1 METVKLKYQKAI
13 ISIVIFLIGFIGF
26 SQDKTQ
32 KDKLSF
38 NSFSITPLEVFFT
51 NNSGGV
57 SITGEISYAYNKGIF
72 TFSATAGEEFTIWG
86 RGFRYQQISMLY
98 GSELSLTKKL
108 FVDAHAG
115 IGLIVYNDLYDTRL
129 LEAGIP
135 LVTKIRYKTGDK
147 FSIGLKFQAN
157 INSAENVYS
166 AGLLLQWNY
175 L

>member
-1 METVKLKYQKAI
+1 METEKMIHQKNL
-13 ISIVIFLIGFIGF
+13 ISIVIFLIGFMVF
-26 SQDKTQ
+26 TQNKTQ

-38 NSFSITPLEVFFT
+38 HSFSVTPLEVFFT
-51 NNSGGV
+51 DNSGGL
-57 SITGEISYAYNKGIF
+57 SITGELSYAINSSIF
-72 TFSATAGEEFTIWG
+72 TFSATAGEELSFWG
-86 RGFRYQQISMLY
+86 RGFRYQQINMLY
-98 GSELSLTKKL
+98 GRETGLSKKL
-108 FVDAHAG
+108 LVDAHAG
-115 IGLIVYNDLYDTRL
+115 IGLIVYNDLYNTRL
-129 LEAGIP
+129 IEAGIP